1 MLLVGDYL
9 IGTLLLEHF
18 NSQISD
24 RNVVSTEAL
33 GHLGRVYTSCG
44 SCTHCSELWDDY
56 IEVNSE
62 REKLL
67 SKA

>member
-33 GHLGRVYTSCG
+33 GHLGRVYKSCG
-44 SCTHCSELWDDY
+44 SCTHCSELRRLHRGKLRK
-56 IEVNSE
+56 
-62 REKLL
+62 REITE
-67 SKA
+67 